1 MKIAYFDDYQLGIVS
16 GDAIVDVSDAVQD
29 IPHTGPHDLITGLIE
44 RFEAYRGK
52 LEVAA
57 ASGEALPLSKVVLRA
72 PLPRPFNIDCMAVNY
87 MENGKR
93 SEPAPIN
100 GFAKSPNG
108 IIGPGEDMVMPDVP
122 LSSFEAEAE
131 LGLVMSK
138 SASNVPASEWRD
150 YVFGYVAFLDGS
162 ARGLPPAGNTFY
174 QMKSRETF
182 APVGPW
188 IVTADEIDDPQN
200 LQITLRC
207 NGEVRQDFN
216 TSDMSQ
222 KIPRC
227 VEWVSSL
234 HSLNPGD
241 IIATGTNHGGLSSFM
256 DGDQIELEIEKVGTL
271 KVGVKDDLKRKWPS
285 VTREGGGDW
294 RKPSKQISGKYAPKD

>member
-1 MKIAYFDDYQLGIVS
+1 MKIAYFDDYQLGIVT
-16 GDAIVDVSDAVQD
+16 DAGIVNVMAAVAD
-29 IPHTGPHDLITGLIE
+29 IPHTGPHDLITGLIA
-44 RFEAYRGK
+44 RFEDYRGK
-52 LEVAA
+52 LEAA
-57 ASGEALPLSKVVLRA
+57 AAAGPAKPLADVRLRA

-93 SEPAPIN
+93 AEAAPIN

-108 IIGPGEDMVMPDVP
+108 VIGPGEDMVMPDVP
-122 LSSFEAEAE
+122 LTSFEAEAE
-131 LGLVMSK
+131 LGLVIGKMV
-138 SASNVPASEWRD
+138 SNVPAANWREH
-150 YVFGYVAFLDGS
+150 VFGYVCFLDGS
-162 ARGLPPAGNTFY
+162 ARGLPPTGNTFY

-200 LQITLRC
+200 LDVKLRC
-207 NGEVRQDFN
+207 NGELRQDFN
-216 TSDMSQ
+216 TSDMAH

-234 HSLNPGD
+234 HTLNPGD

-256 DGDQIELEIEKVGTL
+256 DGDKVDLEIEKVGTL
-271 KVGVKDDLKRKWPS
+271 SVGVRDDLKRKWPS

-294 RKPSKQISGKYAPKD
+294 RTPSKQISGKYAS